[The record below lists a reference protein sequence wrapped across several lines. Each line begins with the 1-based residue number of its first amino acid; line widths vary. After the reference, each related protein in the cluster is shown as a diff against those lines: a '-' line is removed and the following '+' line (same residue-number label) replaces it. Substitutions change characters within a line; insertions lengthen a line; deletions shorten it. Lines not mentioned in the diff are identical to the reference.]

1 MNTTTRDPMPSSL
14 LTAKSGDS
22 DVLQDMADTL
32 MQKAA
37 AARAKGDNEAAAKL
51 LRAMA
56 NILGG
61 DDFDDMP
68 APRGATRSARPDGRR
83 QTTPET
89 EKIKAMLREG
99 WREAHEL
106 QDATGLNP
114 NRVHSL
120 LGRLK
125 NSRELKFE
133 KRTIT
138 QYRLVD

>member
-1 MNTTTRDPMPSSL
+1 MSQTTSDRMPSNL
-14 LTAKSGDS
+14 LTASNDSPSALESAADALMRQAENARKAGDN
-22 DVLQDMADTL
+22 AGAAKL
-32 MQKAA
+32 MRAA
-37 AARAKGDNEAAAKL
+37 AA
-51 LRAMA
+51 
-56 NILGG
+56 ILG
-61 DDFDDMP
+61 DDDIDSEVMTE
-68 APRGATRSARPDGRR
+68 RRDGRR

-106 QDATGLNP
+106 QAATGLNA

-133 KRTIT
+133 KRTLV
-138 QYRLVD
+138 QYRLVP

>member
-1 MNTTTRDPMPSSL
+1 MDTKTNERMPSSL
-14 LTAKSGDS
+14 LTAKPGD
-22 DVLQDMADTL
+22 DDMLQVMADQL

-37 AARAKGDNEAAAKL
+37 TAKAHGDSEGAARL
-51 LRAMA
+51 LRAA
-56 NILGG
+56 ASVLGG
-61 DDFDDMP
+61 DDFEMP
-68 APRGATRSARPDGRR
+68 ATRGATRSGRPDGRR

-89 EKIKAMLREG
+89 EKIKGMLREG

-106 QDATGLNP
+106 QEATGLNA

-133 KRTIT
+133 KRVIT
-138 QYRLVD
+138 QYRLVE

>member
-1 MNTTTRDPMPSSL
+1 MDTKTTDRMPSSL
-14 LTAKSGDS
+14 LTAKPGD
-22 DVLQDMADTL
+22 DDMLQVMADQL

-37 AARAKGDNEAAAKL
+37 TAKAHGDSEAAAKL
-51 LRAMA
+51 LRAAA

-61 DDFDDMP
+61 DDFDIS
-68 APRGATRSARPDGRR
+68 APRGATRSGRPDGRR

-89 EKIKAMLREG
+89 EKIKTMLREG

-106 QDATGLNP
+106 QDATGLNA

-133 KRTIT
+133 KRVIT